1 MPEEV
6 QGVEG
11 VQATDPLSPIQDVEL
26 DDGTDLARYIIHCPL
41 KDNQGREIP
50 HVLGMLRQA
59 LTNAGYHGRTVL
71 PLAQGDW
78 AGQSDSYDTSDMALV
93 MVDADTSP
101 ETLQAIKEAA
111 RGVKQ
116 AAQMDTVYLT
126 VQPLKSYLI

>member
-1 MPEEV
+1 MPENV

-11 VQATDPLSPIQDVEL
+11 VEATQPLSPIEGVEP
-26 DDGTDLARYIIHCPL
+26 DDGQELARYIIHCPL
-41 KDNQGREIP
+41 KDSQGREIP

-59 LTNAGYHGRTVL
+59 LTNSGFHGRTVL

-78 AGQSDSYDTSDMALV
+78 AGQSDSYDTSDIALV

-101 ETLQAIKEAA
+101 ETLEAI
-111 RGVKQ
+111 KQ
-116 AAQMDTVYLT
+116 AAKGVKDAAQQETVYLT